1 MDTRQIQILLEKYF
15 EGLTSLAEEALLYSY
30 FSGDVVAEELLPYR
44 EQFRMLQAGR
54 EPLPRD
60 TAFEERLAGLLEE
73 EPTHEAP
80 LPDRRIRLFPRLAAA
95 ATVALLIGASVFMVV
110 QQRADRNKDTFSD
123 PQLAYI
129 EAQKT
134 LLYISKTMNKGME
147 PLKNVSKIN
156 EGTGH
161 LKTLK
166 KLDSGLEMVNMV
178 SIINKS
184 TNLKK

>member
-15 EGLTSLAEEALLYSY
+15 EGLTSLSEEALLYNY
-30 FSGDVVAEELLPYR
+30 FSGDVIAEELLPYR
-44 EQFRMLQAGR
+44 EQFRLLQAGR
-54 EPLPRD
+54 EPLPVD
-60 TAFEERLAGLLEE
+60 MAFDERLAGLLVDDATLE
-73 EPTHEAP
+73 
-80 LPDRRIRLFPRLAAA
+80 LPVPVRRIRLFPRLAAA
-95 ATVALLIGASVFMVV
+95 AAIALLIGSSVLMVV
-110 QQRADRNKDTFSD
+110 QQRSGRNKDTFSD
-123 PQLAYI
+123 PQLAYL

-134 LLYISKTMNKGME
+134 LLYVSKTMNKGME

-166 KLDSGLEMVNMV
+166 KLDSGLEMMNMV

>member
-1 MDTRQIQILLEKYF
+1 MTASIRPWRPHQR
-15 EGLTSLAEEALLYSY
+15 
-30 FSGDVVAEELLPYR
+30 SGR
-44 EQFRMLQAGR
+44 
-54 EPLPRD
+54 
-60 TAFEERLAGLLEE
+60 
-73 EPTHEAP
+73 
-80 LPDRRIRLFPRLAAA
+80 
-95 ATVALLIGASVFMVV
+95 S
-110 QQRADRNKDTFSD
+110 KDTFDD
-123 PQLAYI
+123 PQLAYL

-134 LLYISKTMNKGME
+134 LLYVSKTMSKGME

-166 KLDSGLEMVNMV
+166 KLDSGLEMMNMV

>member
-1 MDTRQIQILLEKYF
+1 LLEKYF
-15 EGLTSLAEEALLYSY
+15 EGLTSLGEEALLYGY
-30 FSGDVVAEELLPYR
+30 FSGDVIAEELLPYR

-54 EPLPRD
+54 EPLPTD
-60 TAFEERLAGLLEE
+60 TAFEERLACLLEDDATRE
-73 EPTHEAP
+73 NPVP
-80 LPDRRIRLFPRLAAA
+80 VRRIRLFPRLAAA
-95 ATVALLIGASVFMVV
+95 ATVALIVGVSVLVVV
-110 QQRADRNKDTFSD
+110 QHRSDRNKDTFTN
-123 PQLAYI
+123 PQLAYL

-134 LLYISKTMNKGME
+134 LLYVSKTMNKGME

-161 LKTLK
+161 LKNLK
-166 KLDSGLEMVNMV
+166 KLDSGLEMMNMV

>member
-1 MDTRQIQILLEKYF
+1 LLEKYF
-15 EGLTSLAEEALLYSY
+15 EGLTSLSEEALLYSY
-30 FSGDVVAEELLPYR
+30 FSGDVIAEELLPYR
-44 EQFRMLQAGR
+44 EQFRLLQAGR
-54 EPLPRD
+54 EPLPVN
-60 TAFEERLAGLLEE
+60 TAFEERLAGLLVDDASLEM
-73 EPTHEAP
+73 PVP
-80 LPDRRIRLFPRLAAA
+80 VRRIRHFPRWAAA
-95 ATVALLIGASVFMVV
+95 AAIALLIGSSVLMVV
-110 QQRADRNKDTFSD
+110 QQRSGRNKDTFSD
-123 PQLAYI
+123 PQLAYL

-134 LLYISKTMNKGME
+134 LLYVSKTMNKGME

-166 KLDSGLEMVNMV
+166 KLDSGLEMMNMV